1 MIDIQILLNYDNL
14 SEVVTL
20 NLTIMAMI
28 YCRECGKMISDQ
40 AHSCPHCGCVV
51 SNPNRSERDWL
62 TALLLCFF
70 LGTLG
75 IHSFYAGKNAIGVVQ
90 LLTLG
95 GCGIWTLID
104 FIMIVCGSYHDG
116 DGKVLSNR

>member
-1 MIDIQILLNYDNL
+1 
-14 SEVVTL
+14 
-20 NLTIMAMI
+20 MAMI

-40 AHSCPHCGCVV
+40 ALSCPHCGCVV

-62 TALLLCFF
+62 TTLLLCFF
-70 LGTLG
+70 LGILG
-75 IHSFYAGKNAIGVVQ
+75 IHSFYVGKNAIGVVQ

-104 FIMIVCGSYHDG
+104 FILIVCGSYRDG